1 MTRPSDRSL
10 RRRIAAGVMTL
21 GLAVGL
27 LGCGADDPA
36 TMVVGLQVGG

>member
-1 MTRPSDRSL
+1 
-10 RRRIAAGVMTL
+10 MTL